1 MAEAKLLA
9 TGSNAAADPQS
20 WLASLSE
27 RYGPDE
33 QRVIERALA
42 VAHAQLAGQSLPS
55 GEPALEHALS
65 TAAALAGMG
74 LDHESVAAALTI
86 DLPPWTAKERERM
99 SEKVGPGVL
108 ALAEGCRRMAQIDT
122 LGATAAETVEADAQ
136 LEGLRKMLL
145 AMVQDFRV
153 VLLKLA
159 SHTQSLR
166 YLAKAG
172 NESERQRDARL
183 ALDIFAPLA
192 NRLGVWQLK
201 WELEDLAFRVL
212 EPEMYRRI
220 ARMLDE
226 KRIERERFIAQATR
240 ELASELARVGIEFEL
255 SGRPKHIYSIYKK
268 MQRKAAAFEDLYDIS
283 ALRVFVA
290 DVKDCYTVL
299 GVVHH
304 LWTPIPKEFDDYI
317 AKPKGNDYR
326 SLHTAVVGPEGRA
339 LEVQIRTYEMH
350 RQAELGVAAHWRYKE
365 GTRHD
370 RGYDEKVAW
379 LRQMLEWKDEIADA
393 RTRAEHFR
401 SGLFDDTVYVLTP
414 HGKVIDL
421 PVGSTPVDFA
431 YYVHTD
437 LGHRC
442 RGARIDGAMVPL
454 NTPLKHGQVIEIM
467 TAKQGGPSRDWLNPA
482 LAFTASHRAR
492 AKVRQWFNAQNLEVA
507 LAQGRAIVDKELQRL
522 GLTAMKL
529 ETLAA
534 RAGFDKVDVFLAD
547 VGRGTIGPRQIQIAM
562 QDQDVQSESATELA
576 VPLHKARAAP
586 KGNGILVV
594 GVDKLL
600 TVPAKCCKPAPPDAI
615 LGFVT
620 RGRGVTIHRAR
631 CANLETMDRERLIE
645 AQWGAQPQGGAY
657 PVDIELSATDRTG
670 LLRDVTDTLARERI
684 NVLAANTGSHDMHAR
699 MQFTVEIA
707 DLPQLERVLGLLKN
721 VSGVTR
727 AIRR

>member
-1 MAEAKLLA
+1 MAEAGA
-9 TGSNAAADPQS
+9 FSAGAYDAADPQS
-20 WLASLSE
+20 WLPSLSE

-42 VAHAQLAGQSLPS
+42 VAHAQLADQTLPG
-55 GEPALEHALS
+55 GEPALAHALS
-65 TAAALAGMG
+65 TAAILAGLGM
-74 LDHESVAAALTI
+74 DHESVAAALI
-86 DLPPWTAKERERM
+86 VELPTLTAKERERL
-99 SEKVGPGVL
+99 SEKVGTDVV
-108 ALAEGCRRMAQIDT
+108 ALAAGCKRMSQIDT
-122 LGATAAETVEADAQ
+122 LGAVAAENTAAAAQ

-153 VLLKLA
+153 VLIKLA

-172 NESERQRDARL
+172 AEAQRVRAARL

-201 WELEDLAFRVL
+201 WELEDLAFRIV
-212 EPEMYRRI
+212 EPETYRRI

-226 KRIERERFIAQATR
+226 KRVEREQFIALATR
-240 ELASELARVGIEFEL
+240 ELAAELTRVGIRFEL
-255 SGRPKHIYSIYKK
+255 SGRPKHIYSIYRK
-268 MQRKAAAFEDLYDIS
+268 MQRKGAAFEELHDIS

-290 DVKDCYTVL
+290 DVKDCYAVL

-326 SLHTAVVGPEGRA
+326 SLHTAVVGPGGKA
-339 LEVQIRTYEMH
+339 LEVQIRTHEMH

-365 GTRHD
+365 GTRRE

-393 RTRAEHFR
+393 RSLAEQFKA
-401 SGLFDDTVYVLTP
+401 GLFDDTVYVLTP
-414 HGKVIDL
+414 QGKVIDL
-421 PVGSTPVDFA
+421 PAGSTPVDFA

-442 RGARIDGAMVPL
+442 RGARVDGVMVPL
-454 NTPLKHGQVIEIM
+454 NTPLRHGQIVEIM
-467 TAKQGGPSRDWLNPA
+467 AAKVGGPSRDWLNPA
-482 LAFTASHRAR
+482 LGFTASHRAR
-492 AKVRQWFNAQNLEVA
+492 AKVRQWYNAQNLEA
-507 LAQGRAIVDKELQRL
+507 AIAQGRAIVDKELQRY

-529 ETLAA
+529 ETLAE
-534 RAGFDKVDVFLAD
+534 RAGYAKIDDFLAD
-547 VGRGTIGPRQIQIAM
+547 VGRGAIGPRQLQIAIRADEAAARPVEPAL
-562 QDQDVQSESATELA
+562 Q
-576 VPLHKARAAP
+576 LHKARAAP
-586 KGNGILVV
+586 GGSGILVV

-615 LGFVT
+615 VGFVT

-631 CANLETMDRERLIE
+631 CANLETMDRERLVE
-645 AQWGAQPQGGAY
+645 AQWGTQREGGAY
-657 PVDIELSATDRTG
+657 PVDIELSAIDRTG
-670 LLRDVTDTLARERI
+670 LLRDVSDTLARERI
-684 NVLAANTGSHDMHAR
+684 NVLAANTGSHDTHAR
-699 MQFTVEIA
+699 MLFTVEIA
-707 DLPQLERVLGLLKN
+707 DLAQLERVLGLLKN
-721 VSGVTR
+721 VPGVVR
-727 AIRR
+727 AVRR